1 MFSKGGTMGY
11 ELELVPIF
19 QKTIK
24 TEFEKKLNQEIEEM
38 REIEARQR
46 LFCKKMYRAGYRQR
60 VIDTV
65 FGSIVLDVPRLRE
78 KHHEFSLFKK
88 WQRRTSGLE
97 KSIKGLL
104 DHGMSHSYTNVV
116 VKHVT
121 KINISDHV
129 CKTIKNT
136 SFDEVLKFNEKEI
149 QCPDYVILDATW
161 KGRNMCVLSALG
173 MYTNGKS
180 CSKVLLAFKAYNS
193 ESLET
198 WKDFI
203 YRYLMLRGINKENGL
218 KAFICDG
225 MKGIESAIK
234 YYDHEVEIL
243 GCLFH
248 LQKNIF
254 EYGRNQGMKRKEV
267 KVFTE
272 EFKKIFYEE
281 NNEKALKRY
290 KQVKNQFTGT
300 CYEILLKYVKIRV
313 NKQLRFYRMNQE
325 DHKYIRTI
333 SYIERFFKEIKR
345 NLKHWTYFRS
355 LEDLEKAFFMS
366 YRAYERI
373 N

>member
-1 MFSKGGTMGY
+1 MSY
-11 ELELVPIF
+11 ELELMSMF

-24 TEFEKKLNQEIEEM
+24 SEFEKKLNQEIEEM
-38 REIEARQR
+38 RELEARQR
-46 LFCKKMYRAGYRQR
+46 LLAKKMYRAGYRKR
-60 VIDTV
+60 IIDTC
-65 FGSIVLDVPRLRE
+65 FGSIELDVPRLRE
-78 KHHEFSLFKK
+78 KHSEFTLFKK

-116 VKHVT
+116 VKHIS

-129 CKTIKNT
+129 CKIIKND
-136 SFDEVLKFNEKEI
+136 SLDEIIRFNEKDI
-149 QCPDYVILDATW
+149 SCPDYIILDATW
-161 KGRNMCVLSALG
+161 KGRNMCVLTALG
-173 MYTNGKS
+173 MYVTGNT
-180 CSKVLLAFKAYNS
+180 CNKVLLAFKAYGS
-193 ESLET
+193 ESVET

-203 YRYLMLRGINKENGL
+203 YRYLILRGISKENGL

-234 YYDHEVEIL
+234 FHSHEFEIL

-254 EYGRNQGMKRKEV
+254 DCGRDRGMKRKEV

-272 EFKKIFYEE
+272 EFKKIFYEDGR
-281 NNEKALKRY
+281 EKALNKY
-290 KQVKNQFTGT
+290 KEVNSLFRGT
-300 CYEILLKYVKIRV
+300 EYDKLLDYVKTRI
-313 NKQLRFYRMNQE
+313 NKQLRFFKMKKE
-325 DHKYIRTI
+325 DWQFIRTI

-345 NLKHWTYFRS
+345 NLKNWTYFKS
-355 LEDLEKAFFMS
+355 YEDLEKAFFMS
-366 YRAYERI
+366 YKAYERI